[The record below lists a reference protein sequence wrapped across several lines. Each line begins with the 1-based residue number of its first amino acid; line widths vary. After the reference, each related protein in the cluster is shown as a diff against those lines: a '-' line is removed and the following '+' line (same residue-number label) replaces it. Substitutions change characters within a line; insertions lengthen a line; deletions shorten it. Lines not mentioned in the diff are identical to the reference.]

1 MTIPSD
7 LARVSLFAKLSAR
20 ELESVAG
27 QLKHRSCARS
37 EAVFHAGD
45 MGDSL
50 YIIEEGVVTISITS
64 PEGHEVVLAE
74 LQSGQFF
81 GEMALLDDEPRSAD
95 AIVKEDTKLL
105 VLERETFQRFMHD
118 HPGAALNLLAVLS
131 NRLRRTDQ
139 LLYQTETDK
148 IAAWNLHLEQAL
160 QEMTRLNG
168 VFRSSLGERSGLISA
183 YGELLEAVQSLA
195 DEAQALATGP
205 ETEIP
210 EGVRRLAQE
219 IGGLVRRAR
228 DRSWG
233 PADGFT

>member
-81 GEMALLDDEPRSAD
+81 GEMALLDDEPP
-95 AIVKEDTKLL
+95 LC
-105 VLERETFQRFMHD
+105 
-118 HPGAALNLLAVLS
+118 
-131 NRLRRTDQ
+131 RRHS
-139 LLYQTETDK
+139 EGG
-148 IAAWNLHLEQAL
+148 HQA
-160 QEMTRLNG
+160 
-168 VFRSSLGERSGLISA
+168 
-183 YGELLEAVQSLA
+183 
-195 DEAQALATGP
+195 P
-205 ETEIP
+205 CP
-210 EGVRRLAQE
+210 
-219 IGGLVRRAR
+219 
-228 DRSWG
+228 
-233 PADGFT
+233 